1 MSSGLVFIHH
11 APASLLAHVE
21 WTLSGVSGSSQT
33 VAWSRSNSNEVGFQ
47 AVASWSGPEDGGAVL
62 AAAFMNLKQITFE
75 VTQDSKS
82 AGYRWS
88 YTPALGMFQA
98 ATDAAGNLLIG
109 ENQLRSAMERAGSNP
124 LRLQSE
130 LRKLLGQAFDDE
142 LEIYRE
148 NNLAGPEGN
157 NSVMSSE
164 AKRVTYSKQVRPG

>member
-21 WTLSGVSGSSQT
+21 WTISGVSGTSKSIS
-33 VAWSRSNSNEVGFQ
+33 WSRSNFDQIGFQ

-62 AAAFMNLKQITFE
+62 AASFMNLKQIIFE
-75 VTQDSKS
+75 VTQDSES
-82 AGYRWS
+82 SGYRWS
-88 YTPALGMFQA
+88 YTPTLGMFQA

-124 LRLQSE
+124 LKLQSE
-130 LRKLLGQAFDDE
+130 LRRLLGQAFDDE

-148 NNLAGPEGN
+148 NNLAGSEGN
-157 NSVMSSE
+157 DGVMSTE
-164 AKRVTYSKQVRPG
+164 AKRVTYSKQV